1 VITSDIT
8 LLSSNPRQFHGLEA
22 QIGSYFKHK
31 YFFNRTF
38 MFEPKIPYPE
48 FRQSDLDFEDKYRK
62 AGNGTK
68 KNRIRN

>member
-1 VITSDIT
+1 
-8 LLSSNPRQFHGLEA
+8 
-22 QIGSYFKHK
+22 
-31 YFFNRTF
+31 